1 MRAGAIV
8 IQDHQVALIERLR
21 EDETLYYLFPGG
33 HVESGETPAEA
44 AKREIMEELG
54 LHIEVG
60 PPAVISRFRDTEQYF
75 FRSTIIGGRFGTG
88 AGKEI
93 LGDIEPHRG
102 VYRPIWL
109 PIDALLNQPVRP
121 QSVCRLIVE
130 AVTGGWPD
138 EPLYVDD

>member
-1 MRAGAIV
+1 MIN
-8 IQDHQVALIERLR
+8 ALIESSRTFHSFR
-21 EDETLYYLFPGG
+21 NMPC
-33 HVESGETPAEA
+33 VS
-44 AKREIMEELG
+44 AKREILEELG

-60 PPAVISRFRDTEQYF
+60 PVAVISRFRDTDQSF
-75 FRSTIIGGRFGTG
+75 FRSPVIGGRFGTG
-88 AGKEI
+88 TGKEI

-109 PIDALLNQPVRP
+109 PVDAMLNQPVRP

-130 AVTGGWPD
+130 AVTGGCPD